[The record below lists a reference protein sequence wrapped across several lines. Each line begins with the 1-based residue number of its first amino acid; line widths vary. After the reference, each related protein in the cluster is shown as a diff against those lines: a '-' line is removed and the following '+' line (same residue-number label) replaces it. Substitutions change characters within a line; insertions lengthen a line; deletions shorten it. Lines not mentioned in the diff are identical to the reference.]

1 MKNLIN
7 HQTSLSLVLP
17 APQLV
22 RVERD
27 LVNEKIYVQLSDAL
41 QRGDFEAGQAIKKI
55 TNVPSSPLPISERKV

>member
-7 HQTSLSLVLP
+7 HQSSFSLVRP

-41 QRGDFEAGQAIKKI
+41 QRGDFKAGQSIKKM